1 MKNNLKNNRLA
12 GWILLMWLCFLPMAK
27 AESGKINVQDIVS
40 VSYTHLT
47 LPTKA

>member
-1 MKNNLKNNRLA
+1 MQVFKCEFNH
-12 GWILLMWLCFLPMAK
+12 P
-27 AESGKINVQDIVS
+27 SGKINHNVHCDWDDQGNLHFCEHDLGT